1 MLLCPA
7 AGRQRRL
14 GFSDR
19 GTVMVLDRR
28 GIAAA
33 ANYGPGGSLA
43 IRSPIQPAASRST
56 LRSKVGMKKMAEN
69 KG

>member
-1 MLLCPA
+1 
-7 AGRQRRL
+7 
-14 GFSDR
+14 
-19 GTVMVLDRR
+19 MVLDRR

-43 IRSPIQPAASRST
+43 IRLPIQHAASRST